1 MRLNLRAARLN
12 PAAGPDAGAE
22 LEDDDVEE
30 GAGARVSLAGCDG
43 KLRPPFD
50 SGAEGDG
57 TAAAT
62 SCRWP

>member
-1 MRLNLRAARLN
+1 VRLNLRAARLS
-12 PAAGPDAGAE
+12 PAPGPDAAAE

-30 GAGARVSLAGCDG
+30 GAGAGVSLADCDG
-43 KLRPPFD
+43 KFMPPLD
-50 SGAEGDG
+50 SGADGDG